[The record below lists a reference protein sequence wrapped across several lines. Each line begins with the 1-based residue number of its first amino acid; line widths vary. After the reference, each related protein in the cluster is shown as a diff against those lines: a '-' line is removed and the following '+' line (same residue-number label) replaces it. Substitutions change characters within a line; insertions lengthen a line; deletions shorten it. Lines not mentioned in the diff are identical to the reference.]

1 MILTKE
7 VRINTKQALRNVK
20 CQKPEQFYKNFGLP
34 KVKQF
39 ELFSQKG
46 NFTPFFWGCSSIS
59 TIPLIPV
66 FPIHAR
72 CRWRTK
78 WSDSFNSP
86 WLSAVT
92 NLKTRC
98 ICFATFFNDLVKPVL
113 LKKKKTNAHD
123 SWQVFYNTYLQK
135 HVKFGKRWHKESEK
149 VVLEIYHI
157 EKEHLYKIS
166 TFIFLT

>member
-113 LKKKKTNAHD
+113 LKKKKRTRMTVDRCFTTHIFRNMW
-123 SWQVFYNTYLQK
+123 SLVNGGIRNQ
-135 HVKFGKRWHKESEK
+135 KRWFWRSITLKK
-149 VVLEIYHI
+149 NIYT
-157 EKEHLYKIS
+157 KSAHLYS
-166 TFIFLT
+166 